1 MIQDFTMS
9 KSKSSLHSAKTALL
23 LLSVA
28 LAGASPVKAELAPI
42 LPGGLVL
49 ELRGSSPVNLD
60 RGGGLGGYPPCN
72 PEGGGGPVASPIDI
86 NDLMVIPPRKIHLE
100 HDLLTWID
108 DRGTAKVQVKGFCS
122 ETSQVFTNVCGERFQ
137 IKAKAVPSSATG
149 NLELFAWTDA
159 GGGTFLLELP
169 LQLEITST
177 SLDDPDRVFVDLLP
191 LKLKS
196 SGRFSRENLPGG
208 LDLSEPRPIDV
219 DCDGAPEELLPAS
232 SGLYL
237 GIDAGQEAPFC
248 LTEFGASICLGP
260 AKTYA
265 TPAGGSGNTSK

>member
-1 MIQDFTMS
+1 MIQDFTLS
-9 KSKSSLHSAKTALL
+9 KSKSSLHPAKTALL
-23 LLSVA
+23 LLFVA
-28 LAGASPVKAELAPI
+28 LAGAPAAQAQQHPVS
-42 LPGGLVL
+42 PGGIVV
-49 ELRGSSPVNLD
+49 EMRGSSLINLD
-60 RGGGLGGYPPCN
+60 RNGSEIGYPCN

-86 NDLMVIPPRKIHLE
+86 NDLMVIPPRKMHLE
-100 HDLLTWID
+100 HEALTWIN
-108 DRGTAKVQVKGFCS
+108 DRGTAKAQVKGFCT
-122 ETSQVFTNVCGERFQ
+122 ETNQVFTNVCGERFRV
-137 IKAKAVPSSATG
+137 KAKAVPSSATG
-149 NLELFAWTDA
+149 NLELFAWTDT

-177 SLDDPDRVFVDLLP
+177 SLDDPDRVFVDLLT

-208 LDLSEPRPIDV
+208 LDLSEPLPIDV
-219 DCDGAPEELLPAS
+219 DCDGEPEEELPAS

-237 GIDAGQEAPFC
+237 GIDQGREAPFC

-265 TPAGGSGNTSK
+265 TPGGGTGATAK